1 MGTQGYANLIKK
13 FHERTKRSY
22 TREQHKN
29 RWDNLKRMYTNWK
42 RLNIRAFGLGRDPV
56 TGCIA
61 ASDDW
66 WEEQNAAMGGCIM
79 FKDAPL
85 EHVDEM
91 EILFDSITCTNETS
105 FVPQGADNENGYG
118 VADVV
123 LNEGEERA
131 ATGTPSPAAS
141 KPPKEKRPAQGG
153 TGASPSGKK
162 RKKTY
167 INGLMKRLVDAI
179 EKKSESESSKNSG
192 TSTVVDHV
200 REEIAQLLDLVI
212 KSGAEEGSDEHY
224 YATRLLVKKEY
235 RDVFITLKTPN
246 GRLALAEED
255 MGGLEEALGLL
266 LFVASFSSRCRN
278 IRAPGILKPDIIT
291 PGESV
296 LAAYTG
302 DCSPT
307 GLEQDIIKETNT
319 GKESTSFAWRENKDQ
334 VAAAAAI

>member
-118 VADVV
+118 VADWK
-123 LNEGEERA
+123 A
-131 ATGTPSPAAS
+131 SSP
-141 KPPKEKRPAQGG
+141 R
-153 TGASPSGKK
+153 
-162 RKKTY
+162 
-167 INGLMKRLVDAI
+167 
-179 EKKSESESSKNSG
+179 
-192 TSTVVDHV
+192 
-200 REEIAQLLDLVI
+200 
-212 KSGAEEGSDEHY
+212 
-224 YATRLLVKKEY
+224 
-235 RDVFITLKTPN
+235 
-246 GRLALAEED
+246 
-255 MGGLEEALGLL
+255 
-266 LFVASFSSRCRN
+266 VASFSSRCRN